1 MQNSDQVDKLGG
13 RICNRTTGENQ
24 LSSKGFVENVL
35 QRGRGN
41 TEDFDLT
48 VS

>member
-24 LSSKGFVENVL
+24 LSSKVLSRTFCNVAEE
-35 QRGRGN
+35 